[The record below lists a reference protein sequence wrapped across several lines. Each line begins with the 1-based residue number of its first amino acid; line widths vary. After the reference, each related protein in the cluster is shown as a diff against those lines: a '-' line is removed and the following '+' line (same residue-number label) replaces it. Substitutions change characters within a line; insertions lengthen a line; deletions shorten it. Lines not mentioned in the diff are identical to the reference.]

1 MMLSRLC
8 SRALAPRRCRRE
20 FTSSI
25 HERGLNALRGDS
37 DSVKDP
43 SITTNSTPLLP
54 PFAPIAIA
62 TTSASSSTTASSSST
77 TNPINGSLD
86 LLQFGTI
93 VPKAHSAFVPHTKIP
108 SPPGTVHST
117 PKPSISTTP
126 LHEFAPK
133 IVVVGVGGAG
143 GNAINNMIAK
153 ELAGVDFLA
162 LNTDAQHLSTTL
174 TDNRLQLG
182 IELTRGLG
190 CGANPDAGRLAAE
203 ECRAEIEALLKDAHM
218 VFVTAGMG
226 GGTGTGA
233 APVIAD
239 ICYQLGILTVGVV
252 TLPFSFEGSHRKRLA
267 LEGLHRLEQVV
278 DTLIV
283 VPNQNLFQL
292 ATPDTSFV
300 EAFAMADDVLLRGVQ
315 SITDLMTSP
324 GMINLD
330 FADVQSVMHGMGHAL
345 LGTGQASGDN
355 RAIEAAQLALDNPL
369 LSKDMDIS
377 TAKGML
383 VNITGGADM
392 TLFEVDKAAQCVTDR
407 VKDANANIIFGSAYD
422 ATLSGQLRV
431 SVVATGI
438 DAPERR

>member
-1 MMLSRLC
+1 MILSRLSFHFAPK
-8 SRALAPRRCRRE
+8 SRATLGRRE
-20 FTSSI
+20 LSSVFQN
-25 HERGLNALRGDS
+25 RPLNAFNRE
-37 DSVKDP
+37 P
-43 SITTNSTPLLP
+43 SAVGIDNSTASKPTLP
-54 PFAPIAIA
+54 IPGIDAAHINGEPAA
-62 TTSASSSTTASSSST
+62 LQLTGTSTSAAIFHPVSQDGFQ
-77 TNPINGSLD
+77 PIHPTVPPPSKT
-86 LLQFGTI
+86 FGT
-93 VPKAHSAFVPHTKIP
+93 
-108 SPPGTVHST
+108 
-117 PKPSISTTP
+117 P
-126 LHEFAPK
+126 LYEFAPK
-133 IVVVGVGGAG
+133 LVVVGVGGAG
-143 GNAINNMIAK
+143 GNAINNMITK
-153 ELAGVDFLA
+153 QLKGVDFLA

-174 TDNRLQLG
+174 TDHRLQLG

-203 ECRAEIEALLKDAHM
+203 ECREQIEALLKDAHM

-252 TLPFSFEGSHRKRLA
+252 TLPFSFEGSHRRRLA
-267 LEGLHRLEQVV
+267 LEGLLRLEQVV

-283 VPNQNLFQL
+283 IPNQNLFQL
-292 ATPDTSFV
+292 ATPETSFV
-300 EAFAMADDVLLRGVQ
+300 EAFGMADDVLLGGVQ

-345 LGTGQASGDN
+345 LGTGQAAGEN

-407 VKDANANIIFGSAYD
+407 VKDANANIIFGSAFD
-422 ATLSGQLRV
+422 ESLKGQLRV

-438 DAPERR
+438 DPPERL

>member
-1 MMLSRLC
+1 MMLSRFC
-8 SRALAPRRCRRE
+8 FRALTPPLYRRE

-25 HERGLNALRGDS
+25 HERGLNALRGES

-43 SITTNSTPLLP
+43 SITINTTLL
-54 PFAPIAIA
+54 A
-62 TTSASSSTTASSSST
+62 TSTASSSPAT
-77 TNPINGSLD
+77 TATTAHTNGAIDS
-86 LLQFGTI
+86 LQFKTI
-93 VPKAHSAFVPHTKIP
+93 IPKTHSTFVTHSKQV
-108 SPPGTVHST
+108 SPPVTVHST
-117 PKPSISTTP
+117 PKPSLSNTH

-203 ECRAEIEALLKDAHM
+203 ECRADIEALLKDAHM